1 VDLLEDHPDR
11 PLPDLL
17 RIPGSPCH
25 DPILSR
31 NGVSG
36 KPGGL
41 QVPGFPEIP
50 VSARAPVLR
59 KVLQDVA
66 ALVDRAAVNDRQR
79 WKTRVELANTML
91 EYLETFHN
99 RRRRHSSMGMVSPA
113 EHGIRNAS

>member
-1 VDLLEDHPDR
+1 MMAAKSSILPPSNPRHP
-11 PLPDLL
+11 
-17 RIPGSPCH
+17 S
-25 DPILSR
+25 
-31 NGVSG
+31 VSG

-50 VSARAPVLR
+50 VSARVPVLR

-99 RRRRHSSMGMVSPA
+99 LRRRDSSMGMVSPA